1 MIPTR
6 HRYDFCSACALS
18 RQNPRSWKFSGT
30 RRSRDTERKANNF
43 GPTWGS
49 HSLMIQEFINGHALP
64 TEQRVGQDA
73 PTGRCHILAILAYRL
88 PSGFQTN
95 LIIWSTQET
104 QRCEIKGDAYRNC
117 SMISAPA
124 IGASS
129 GRQVR
134 SRKDILLVHFL
145 PSLVGIVFGDCA
157 RQLCGFEPK
166 VLLND
171 DTVLVDHECHHSR
184 SSILGR
190 ISQKCESFSHFAI
203 D

>member
-18 RQNPRSWKFSGT
+18 RQNSRSWKFSGT

-49 HSLMIQEFINGHALP
+49 RSLMIQEFIHGHALP

-117 SMISAPA
+117 SMISAP
-124 IGASS
+124 
-129 GRQVR
+129 RDRCEQR
-134 SRKDILLVHFL
+134 SPSPKSQRHITRPLLAK
-145 PSLVGIVFGDCA
+145 SCRDCIRRLRSPTLRFRA
-157 RQLCGFEPK
+157 QGPFE
-166 VLLND
+166 
-171 DTVLVDHECHHSR
+171 R
-184 SSILGR
+184 
-190 ISQKCESFSHFAI
+190 
-203 D
+203 